1 MIQSL
6 QDREGSYNVRAMRY
20 VWSVIFCALALGPG
34 RAAVL
39 VNETERI
46 EYLIR
51 SIEQLSNAKFI
62 RNGSTYDAKPAA
74 DHLRL
79 KWREA
84 GARVKTAQ
92 QFIELCASRSSGS
105 GQPYRIRFA
114 DGTIVMSEA
123 FLRAKLKELDRRR

>member
-1 MIQSL
+1 
-6 QDREGSYNVRAMRY
+6 MRY
-20 VWSVIFCALALGPG
+20 VWSFLFCALALGPARG
-34 RAAVL
+34 AVP

-46 EYLIR
+46 EYLIQ
-51 SIEQLSNAKFI
+51 SIEQLSTAKFI
-62 RNGSTYDAKPAA
+62 RNSSTYDAKPAA

-92 QFIELCASRSSGS
+92 QFIELCASRSSVS

-114 DGTIVMSEA
+114 DGRVVTSEA
-123 FLRAKLKELDRRR
+123 FLRAKLKELDRPGR

>member
-1 MIQSL
+1 
-6 QDREGSYNVRAMRY
+6 MRH
-20 VWSVIFCALALGPG
+20 VWPLIFCALALGPG
-34 RAAVL
+34 RAAVP

-46 EYLIR
+46 EYLIQ
-51 SIEQLSNAKFI
+51 SIERLSNAKFI
-62 RNGSTYDAKPAA
+62 RNGSAYDAQPAA

-92 QFIELCASRSSGS
+92 QFIELCASRSSVS

-114 DGTIVMSEA
+114 DGSTVTSEA
-123 FLRAKLKELDRRR
+123 FLRAKLKELDRPGR